1 MHPRFKGPVLVRA
14 PFILCLRCA
23 RKETTLNTNYEWM
36 KFYEAAVLETNR
48 EALPQRIEAAQ
59 NAIGQRVIT
68 LALDEAERR
77 AVVKTLNALAV
88 LKRERRPARV
98 CYQCLDANDLI
109 TPLNGKTFIAKTGM
123 GEISVKLHMRCA
135 NAWADANSFQVL
147 VPLRRSTR

>member
-1 MHPRFKGPVLVRA
+1 
-14 PFILCLRCA
+14 
-23 RKETTLNTNYEWM
+23 M

-48 EALPQRIEAAQ
+48 DALPQRIEAAQ

>member
-1 MHPRFKGPVLVRA
+1 
-14 PFILCLRCA
+14 
-23 RKETTLNTNYEWM
+23 LNTNYEWM

>member
-1 MHPRFKGPVLVRA
+1 MSAVCQG
-14 PFILCLRCA
+14 
-23 RKETTLNTNYEWM
+23 ETTLNTNYEWM

-48 EALPQRIEAAQ
+48 EALPQRIEAAL
-59 NAIGQRVIT
+59 NAIGQRVVT

-135 NAWADANSFQVL
+135 NAWADSNSFQAL
-147 VPLRRSTR
+147 VPLRRSHAHPIRINF

>member
-1 MHPRFKGPVLVRA
+1 M
-14 PFILCLRCA
+14 
-23 RKETTLNTNYEWM
+23 NTSYEWM
-36 KFYEAAVLETNR
+36 KLYEAAVLETKTANI
-48 EALPQRIEAAQ
+48 PDRIEAAQ

-77 AVVKTLNALAV
+77 AVVKTLSALAV
-88 LKRERRPARV
+88 LKRERRPVCV

-135 NAWADANSFQVL
+135 NAWADSNSFQAL
-147 VPLRRSTR
+147 VPLRRSHAARR